1 MAWDSAAGLLQC
13 ARADL
18 GWQWTAGG
26 ALMGAGVLWLMYRM
40 QLRDLRK
47 PKREQTADTVL
58 GGRFCLRL

>member
-1 MAWDSAAGLLQC
+1 
-13 ARADL
+13 
-18 GWQWTAGG
+18 
-26 ALMGAGVLWLMYRM
+26 MGAGVLWLMYRM